1 MEKEKGR
8 TSKTLEN
15 MLFKDP
21 NHTIILCCNIIS
33 CRDAK
38 RQSAEETQI
47 AKCDSDCSNKE
58 KMSRLMTTYPAEGVG
73 IKSICFRCR
82 NASNDNQSKGIRAN
96 EF

>member
-58 KMSRLMTTYPAEGVG
+58 KNESVDDDVPSRRGGYQIYLFQVSQR
-73 IKSICFRCR
+73 I
-82 NASNDNQSKGIRAN
+82 Q
-96 EF
+96 